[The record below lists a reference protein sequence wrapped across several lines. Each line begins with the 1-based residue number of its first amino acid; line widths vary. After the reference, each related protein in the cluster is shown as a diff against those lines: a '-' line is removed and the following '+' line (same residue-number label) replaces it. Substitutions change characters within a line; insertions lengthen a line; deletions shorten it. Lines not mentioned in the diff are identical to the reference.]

1 MRVKINVTKDDIK
14 NGEPGD
20 CENCPIALRVKKLIK
35 KEYRDELSVVNCIEI
50 GDYMSCENKKMDKFI
65 HDFDNLPKEKVKPV
79 SFVVDLPK
87 KYLTNK
93 TIADNRI
100 RN

>member
-14 NGEPGD
+14 QGIQKDSES
-20 CENCPIALRVKKLIK
+20 CAIALRVKKLVK
-35 KEYRDELSVVNCIEI
+35 KQYRDNVSVINPIKI
-50 GDYMSCENKKMDKFI
+50 GNYMSCGNEKMDKFI
-65 HDFDNLPKEKVKPV
+65 HDFDTLPKEKVKPV
-79 SFVVDLPK
+79 SFVVDLPM
-87 KYLTNK
+87 KYLTNR

>member
-14 NGEPGD
+14 QGIQQDSES
-20 CENCPIALRVKKLIK
+20 CAIALRVKKLVK
-35 KEYRDELSVVNCIEI
+35 KQYRDDVSVINPIEI
-50 GDYMSCENKKMDKFI
+50 GNYISCGNKKMEKFI
-65 HDFDNLPKEKVKPV
+65 YDFDTLPKEKVKPV

-87 KYLTNK
+87 KYLTDK

>member
-1 MRVKINVTKDDIK
+1 MRVKIDVTKNDIK
-14 NGEPGD
+14 QGTQQDPQW
-20 CENCPIALRVKKLIK
+20 CAIALRVKKLVK
-35 KEYRDELSVVNCIEI
+35 KQYRNSVSVINPIEI
-50 GDYMSCENKKMDKFI
+50 GDYMSNGNKKMDNFI
-65 HDFDNLPKEKVKPV
+65 HDFDTLPKDDVKPI
-79 SFVVDLPK
+79 SFVIDLPM